1 MMRGES
7 VPICVLRFMELKP
20 CVNLKVRDIC
30 IERLKRMFK
39 EEEETV

>member
-20 CVNLKVRDIC
+20 CTNLEGRDAC
-30 IERLKRMFK
+30 IERLKRVLK
-39 EEEETV
+39 EEEKV